1 MRTNGQRFDWLQNFD
16 SLKDIIIREIGK
28 DVNKKILNVGCGN
41 GEIQD
46 HIYEAGYHFI
56 YNNDISKEV
65 IKQMNEIKHQK
76 GQTEMIY

>member
-1 MRTNGQRFDWLQNFD
+1 M
-16 SLKDIIIREIGK
+16 
-28 DVNKKILNVGCGN
+28 NKKILNVGCGN